1 MLLVFKIIYVFIVL
15 LQSDLHGLN
24 KMASTKILGFIHWLR
39 YKIPNEVNSIQGLRE
54 NTRIKSYSNSLILA
68 QHQFSVNIFASN

>member
-39 YKIPNEVNSIQGLRE
+39 YKIRNEVNSIQGLRE
-54 NTRIKSYSNSLILA
+54 NVKSYSNSLILT
-68 QHQFSVNIFASN
+68 QQQFSVNIFASN